1 MSEFFLDSEVVRVGF
16 PDEQWIDIKEELTQ
30 ADQDAVTNAMVKM
43 HGSEMEMTIGR
54 TILLQRMVV
63 AWSFPE
69 PVNAENLSRLRR
81 KYREPTL
88 VKIDELNSQAY
99 NYIAKN

>member
-54 TILLQRMVV
+54 TILLERMVV

-88 VKIDELNSQAY
+88 VKIDEVNTQAY
-99 NYIAKN
+99 SYLAKN